1 MRSVKWIG
9 IAWKLITM
17 IMKRTSTMHIDLHD
31 IESITSNY
39 TTLTSGTV
47 VKTLRIID
55 ISGNKYTINLYSK
68 KRKNLKAK
76 KEVK

>member
-1 MRSVKWIG
+1 
-9 IAWKLITM
+9 
-17 IMKRTSTMHIDLHD
+17 MHIDIHD
-31 IESITSNY
+31 IESITSSY
-39 TTLTSGTV
+39 TTLPSGTV
-47 VKTLRIID
+47 MKTLRIVD